1 MRKYITKITN
11 NYNGTDNYNGTE
23 YRFEGILFV
32 DKPVTYKEV
41 LGLLR
46 DSEQN
51 NMVIKKVIFNDPATI
66 VIWADG
72 TKTIVKSDNEQ
83 YDPEKGLAM
92 AISKKALGN
101 KGNYYKTFKKWLPN
115 TTENTQS
122 DDSNEI
128 SDLNFALK
136 RLGDIANKSSE
147 RFTKAF
153 EKFTKEVEKHA

>member
-1 MRKYITKITN
+1 MKKCITHITN
-11 NYNGTDNYNGTE
+11 NYNGNE
-23 YRFEGILFV
+23 FRFEGVLFA
-32 DKPVTYKEV
+32 DKPATYKEV
-41 LGLLR
+41 LDFLE
-46 DSEQN
+46 DFEQH

-101 KGNYYKTFKKWLPN
+101 KGNYYETFKKWLPN
-115 TTENTQS
+115 TTGSTQS

-147 RFTKAF
+147 RLTKAF

>member
-1 MRKYITKITN
+1 MKKYITKITN
-11 NYNGTDNYNGTE
+11 DYDGTE

-32 DKPVTYKEV
+32 DKPATYKEV
-41 LGLLR
+41 LDFLG
-46 DSEQN
+46 DYEQH

-101 KGNYYKTFKKWLPN
+101 KGNYYETFKKWLPN

-122 DDSNEI
+122 DDSNKF
-128 SDLNFALK
+128 SDLFFALE
-136 RLGDIANKSSE
+136 RLGGVVNQSSGH
-147 RFTKAF
+147 FTKAF
-153 EKFTKEVEKHA
+153 EKFKKEVEKYA

>member
-11 NYNGTDNYNGTE
+11 DYNATDETA

-101 KGNYYKTFKKWLPN
+101 KGNYYETFKKWLPN
-115 TTENTQS
+115 ATENAQS

-136 RLGDIANKSSE
+136 RLGDVVNQSSGH
-147 RFTKAF
+147 FTKAF
-153 EKFTKEVEKHA
+153 EKFKK

>member
-1 MRKYITKITN
+1 MKKYITKIAN
-11 NYNGTDNYNGTE
+11 DYNGTE
-23 YRFEGILFV
+23 YRFEGILLV

-41 LGLLR
+41 LGFLR
-46 DSEQN
+46 DSEQH

-101 KGNYYKTFKKWLPN
+101 KGNYYETFKKWLPN
-115 TTENTQS
+115 ATENAQS
-122 DDSNEI
+122 YGSDEI

-136 RLGDIANKSSE
+136 RLSDIANQSSGH
-147 RFTKAF
+147 FTKAF
-153 EKFTKEVEKHA
+153 EKFKKEVEKHA

>member
-1 MRKYITKITN
+1 MKKCITKIAN
-11 NYNGTDNYNGTE
+11 NYNGTE
-23 YRFEGILFV
+23 YRFEGILCV

-41 LGLLR
+41 LDFLR

-66 VIWADG
+66 VIWADR

-101 KGNYYKTFKKWLPN
+101 KGNYYETFKKWLPN

-122 DDSNEI
+122 DDSNKI
-128 SDLNFALK
+128 SDLNFALE
-136 RLGDIANKSSE
+136 RLGNVVNQSTGH
-147 RFTKAF
+147 FTKAF
-153 EKFTKEVEKHA
+153 EKFKKEVEKHA

>member
-1 MRKYITKITN
+1 MKKCITKIAN
-11 NYNGTDNYNGTE
+11 NYNGKE
-23 YRFEGILFV
+23 FRFEGVLFA
-32 DKPVTYKEV
+32 DKPATYKEV
-41 LGLLR
+41 LDFLE
-46 DSEQN
+46 DFEQH

-101 KGNYYKTFKKWLPN
+101 KGNYYETFKKWLPN

-122 DDSNEI
+122 DDSNKI
-128 SDLNFALK
+128 SDLCFALE
-136 RLGDIANKSSE
+136 RLGDVVNQSSGH
-147 RFTKAF
+147 FTKAF
-153 EKFTKEVEKHA
+153 EKFKKEVEKHA

>member
-1 MRKYITKITN
+1 MKKYITKITN
-11 NYNGTDNYNGTE
+11 NYNGNE
-23 YRFEGILFV
+23 FRFEGVLYV
-32 DKPVTYKEV
+32 DKPVTYNDV
-41 LGLLR
+41 LDFLV
-46 DSEQN
+46 DPEHH

-72 TKTIVKSDNEQ
+72 TKTIVKSDNEK

-101 KGNYYKTFKKWLPN
+101 KGNYYETFKKWLPN
-115 TTENTQS
+115 AMENTQS
-122 DDSNEI
+122 DDSDEL

-136 RLGDIANKSSE
+136 RLSDIANQSSE

-153 EKFTKEVEKHA
+153 EKFKK